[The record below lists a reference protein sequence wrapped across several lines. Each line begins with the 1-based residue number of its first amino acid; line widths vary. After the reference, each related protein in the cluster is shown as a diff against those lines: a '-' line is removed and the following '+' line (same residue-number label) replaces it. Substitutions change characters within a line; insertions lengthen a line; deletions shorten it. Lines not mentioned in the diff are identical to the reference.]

1 MTNPPVFLPQFPV
14 YSYFCFRPITAGE
27 KIRCLNS
34 PPPHMQ
40 RGEKVTF
47 VGKHAIMQDYLTTS
61 AERVKLA
68 NNSNFNVS
76 VAEQS
81 YENP

>member
-1 MTNPPVFLPQFPV
+1 
-14 YSYFCFRPITAGE
+14 
-27 KIRCLNS
+27 
-34 PPPHMQ
+34 MQ

-76 VAEQS
+76 IAEQS